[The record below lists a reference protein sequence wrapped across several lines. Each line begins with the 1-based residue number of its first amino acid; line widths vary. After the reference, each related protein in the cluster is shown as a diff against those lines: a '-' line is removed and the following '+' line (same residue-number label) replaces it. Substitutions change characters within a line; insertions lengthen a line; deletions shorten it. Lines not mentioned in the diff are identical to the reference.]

1 MDILVQIIADLIF
14 AGLIMSGFGII
25 VAVGRYFYY
34 RQWRSDKVSVY
45 YDDNDRRKGCYI
57 VKRPRGPYPV
67 GYPKEKI
74 IKDMEDF
81 ERLRREQKDKTR
93 KLGRLWAARPMWL
106 RILLM
111 TPAEYKEYRR
121 RRKEGMKR

>member
-1 MDILVQIIADLIF
+1 MDMLAQIIAFLIL
-14 AGLIMSGFGII
+14 AGLIIGGFGII

-81 ERLRREQKDKTR
+81 ERLRREQKYKTR
-93 KLGRLWAARPMWL
+93 NLGRLWAARPIWL
-106 RILLM
+106 KILFM
-111 TPAEYKEYRR
+111 TPAEYKGYRR